1 MSDQTL
7 SNSDIELNIDKKEE
21 STEKIIERIM
31 TYAITKQI
39 VVSKEAL
46 LEMSNTNYI
55 DIINEADEQGI
66 FVISKEFVLEFIEN
80 HPEHKQ
86 TKEEKEETSLPTEIL
101 RSIKIPAADEMPDL
115 IIPDNGYNQGYE
127 EYKCD
132 ISDFNDYFLEK
143 FKELKKILM
152 KHNNIS
158 PISSK
163 ALKFTKEGENVCLI
177 GMVYEKRLSKKGNTV
192 IKLDDNDGDFKIIIT
207 QNGKLKDFDKQIIID
222 DVIAIRGKY
231 LGNFM
236 IVAEEIEYPT
246 TTNTTMKKSKRDLNL
261 LITSD
266 IHLGSKLFYED
277 SFKNFIEW
285 LNARNV
291 SSVERDEI
299 NKIKYIILNGDN
311 VDGIGV
317 YPQQLTEL
325 SIIDINEQY
334 ETLANYL
341 QQIPE
346 HIEILITPGNHDA
359 IRLADPQP
367 PITKQFAKRLHSMKN
382 VHMIGSPS
390 RAIIEGMNVLMY
402 HGNSM
407 NTMQFQLKIDPTKPE
422 LAMEQ
427 YLKRR
432 TLSPV
437 YGERHITA
445 PDKKS
450 LMIIKDEPDIFITGH
465 IHSNAYKYVNG
476 TLTINPGC
484 WQAQTVYQRE
494 QGHIPTP
501 GRVPIVQ
508 LNKGI
513 YFEKIFKCGDDLA

>member
-7 SNSDIELNIDKKEE
+7 SSFELEQSIQEN
-21 STEKIIERIM
+21 EKIIDKIM

-46 LEMSNTNYI
+46 QEMLINNYI
-55 DIINEADEQGI
+55 DIINLADEQGI
-66 FVISKEFVLEFIEN
+66 FVISKEFVLEYIEKN
-80 HPEHKQ
+80 PI
-86 TKEEKEETSLPTEIL
+86 KEEIKIERNEKSLPTEIL
-101 RSIKIPAADEMPDL
+101 KSIKIPAADEESDL
-115 IIPDNGYNQGYE
+115 IIPNEGYNQGYD

-158 PISSK
+158 PISSR
-163 ALKFTKEGENVCLI
+163 ALKFTKEGEIVCLI
-177 GMVYEKRLSKKGNTV
+177 GMVYEKRLSKKGNTIV
-192 IKLDDNDGDFKIIIT
+192 ALDDNDGEFKIIIT

-222 DVIAIRGKY
+222 DVIAIKGKF
-231 LGNFM
+231 LGNSM

-246 TTNTTMKKSKRDLNL
+246 MTNSTMNKSKRDLNL

-266 IHLGSKLFYED
+266 IHLGSKLFYENM
-277 SFKNFIEW
+277 FKEFIDW
-285 LNARNV
+285 INCRNV
-291 SSVERDEI
+291 SSTEREEI

-334 ETLANYL
+334 ELLSQYL

-346 HIEILITPGNHDA
+346 YIDILITPGNHDA

-367 PITKQFAKRLHSMKN
+367 PVPKQFAKQLYNMKN
-382 VHMIGSPS
+382 VHMVGSPS

-437 YGERHITA
+437 YGERHITC

-450 LMIIKDEPDIFITGH
+450 LMIIKEEPDIFITGH

-484 WQAQTVYQRE
+484 WQAQTVYQKE

-501 GRVPIVQ
+501 GHVPIVQ
-508 LNKGI
+508 LNKGT
-513 YFEKIFKCGDDLA
+513 YFEKVFKNGDQI